1 MENNENINRPRR
13 RKKRRMYSGGH
24 GCLVSMMYLA
34 FVLGVSMFLA
44 GLAIKWCND
53 VFAFVK
59 PDRAAVIE
67 VTEDMTGPD
76 VADALKE
83 AGIVEYSKLY
93 EIYAK
98 FSKADQRYKPGVYE
112 LNANLD
118 YPAIARKLRQSGTP
132 TRETVWV
139 TIPEGYTTSQIVDAL
154 VEKGVCSKE
163 KLMDAIANYDFSHDF
178 TKELPKGEARLEGY
192 LFPDTYEFYVND
204 NAADVV
210 AKFLDNF
217 KKQYSKDLISRGE
230 DLGMTM
236 NEVIKIASLVE
247 REAKLDDERPI
258 VASVILNRLADPG
271 NFPYL
276 QIDASL
282 QYLTGE
288 VPTADDKNIDS
299 PYNTYMYKGL
309 PPTAISN
316 PGIDSIASVLY
327 SAETKYY
334 YYVARKDGSHIF
346 SRTLDEHNAAI
357 AKAAAEASDEE

>member
-1 MENNENINRPRR
+1 MDNNENVNRPRR

-34 FVLGVSMFLA
+34 FILGVSMFLA
-44 GLAIKWCND
+44 GLAVKWCND

-59 PDRAAVIE
+59 PDRAAVVE
-67 VTEDMTGPD
+67 VTETMTGEE

-83 AGIVEYSKLY
+83 AGVIEYSKLY
-93 EIYAK
+93 ELYAK
-98 FSKADQRYKPGVYE
+98 FSKADQRYKPGKYE

-118 YPAIARKLRQSGTP
+118 YPAIARTLRSTATQS
-132 TRETVWV
+132 RETVWV
-139 TIPEGYTTSQIVDAL
+139 TIPEGYTTAQIVDAL
-154 VEKGVCSKE
+154 VEKGVASKA
-163 KLMDAIANYDFSHDF
+163 KLMDVISNYDFSHTF
-178 TKELPKGEARLEGY
+178 TKELEKGEARLEGY

-204 NAADVV
+204 NAADVI

-217 KKQYSKDLISRGE
+217 KKQYSSDLISRTE
-230 DLGMTM
+230 DIGMTID
-236 NEVIKIASLVE
+236 EVIKIASLVE
-247 REAKLDDERPI
+247 REAKLDDERAVI
-258 VASVILNRLADPG
+258 ASVILNRLADPA
-271 NFPYL
+271 NYPYL

-299 PYNTYMYKGL
+299 PYNTYMYPGL

-316 PGIDSIASVLY
+316 PGIDSIAAVLY
-327 SAETKYY
+327 SAETDYY

-346 SRTLDEHNAAI
+346 SRTLNEHNNAI
-357 AKAAAEASDEE
+357 AKVAAEAEE